1 MFEWLKSGVKDSTVN
16 NVAGSEFTAVTN
28 FFDAFFIF
36 SSKPVLSCADP
47 QLTGG
52 QQSPQSVGI
61 NPDLFHPQTTST
73 ILLNAGWMKTETA
86 FLKLFIFLK

>member
-16 NVAGSEFTAVTN
+16 NIAGLEFIAVTT
-28 FFDAFFIF
+28 FFDGFFIF
-36 SSKPVLSCADP
+36 YSEPDLYCADP

-61 NPDLFHPQTTST
+61 NPDLFHLQTTST
-73 ILLNAGWMKTETA
+73 ILLNDKWMKTGTA
-86 FLKLFIFLK
+86 FLKLFIFS